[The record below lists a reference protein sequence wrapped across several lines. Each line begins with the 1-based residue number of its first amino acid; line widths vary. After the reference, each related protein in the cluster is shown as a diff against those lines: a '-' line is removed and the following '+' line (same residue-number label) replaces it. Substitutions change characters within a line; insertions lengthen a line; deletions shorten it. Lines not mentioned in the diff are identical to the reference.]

1 MLAPAIRNDL
11 LDWMRDH
18 YDGDLDQLVI
28 KTAKHVRRHHLA
40 SGPLWDDIAP
50 FVLRTL
56 YRQHELK
63 PANSSRTHWAASG
76 QEDFTDRVIVQA
88 TQEVGVFARWVNVG
102 EGRQV
107 QLGDL
112 TSTECG
118 LLAEMYDRNAV
129 SNGVRRDLYAAL
141 AVELRPSQQL
151 RDRFSEESL
160 QTFAQEVMERP
171 GPYKL

>member
-40 SGPLWDDIAP
+40 SGPLWD
-50 FVLRTL
+50 
-56 YRQHELK
+56 
-63 PANSSRTHWAASG
+63 ANSSRTHWAASG